1 MHEGQHSVVAVK
13 FPLIL
18 SGWVRKQWHLTF
30 NCLTPAAAAQLRLRR
45 SNQST
50 PNFPGRCSNRWR
62 SAHNNI
68 SKQLFDLWS
77 LPTDDS
83 RGPNPLFLIWLLVES
98 KSSAGPSAKQENKW
112 IHTFQ
117 CKLCGSPGA
126 FRKRISDSGAP
137 PAPVMAATLNPFQ
150 RCCWGCLDI
159 SVFASFYSL
168 W

>member
-50 PNFPGRCSNRWR
+50 PNFPGRCSNRRR

-68 SKQLFDLWS
+68 SKSLFDLWS

-83 RGPNPLFLIWLLVES
+83 RGGNKFMTKPPISHLDGCWLNQSQALDLLRNRRINEYSPFNANYVGRLELSERGFPTQVLLLLQLWPPHLILS
-98 KSSAGPSAKQENKW
+98 NAA
-112 IHTFQ
+112 
-117 CKLCGSPGA
+117 PG
-126 FRKRISDSGAP
+126 D
-137 PAPVMAATLNPFQ
+137 V
-150 RCCWGCLDI
+150 
-159 SVFASFYSL
+159 
-168 W
+168 